1 MSDEKPTAKE
11 KARAANK
18 LKGIFES
25 ELPGY
30 PGSFTMPHPFLDRH
44 MRCWWD
50 NAFILRKEEELDAT
64 DYDYAE
70 CEWKAYVA
78 LITKYGKW
86 NIEAVPVGDLASDGM
101 PMIVK
106 VWVIQEASTY
116 VGFFVPPNRLRG
128 MFGTL

>member
-1 MSDEKPTAKE
+1 MSEDKPTAKE
-11 KARAANK
+11 KARAAKK

-25 ELPGY
+25 EIDGY

-50 NAFILRKEEELDAT
+50 NAFILRKKQELEAI

-86 NIEAVPVGDLASDGM
+86 NIENVPVGDLDSDGM
-101 PMIVK
+101 PMVVK
-106 VWVIQEASTY
+106 VWVTKEASDY
-116 VGFFVPPNRLRG
+116 VVPFVPPNRLRG
-128 MFGTL
+128 MFGSL

>member
-1 MSDEKPTAKE
+1 MSDDKPTAKE
-11 KARAANK
+11 KARAAKK

-44 MRCWWD
+44 MRTWWD
-50 NAFILRKEEELDAT
+50 NAFILRKEQELEAT

-78 LITKYGKW
+78 LITKHGSW
-86 NIEAVPVGDLASDGM
+86 DIEAVKVGDLDSDGM
-101 PMIVK
+101 PMVVK
-106 VWVIQEASTY
+106 VWAIQEASTY
-116 VGFFVPPNRLRG
+116 VGFFIPPNRLRG
-128 MFGTL
+128 MFGSP